1 MKRRVK
7 IMDKIHVSALIEK
20 DLHKEVKMLMVKE
33 GTNFNRLIRDL
44 LYQWVKEKEEEEQ
57 QINKLKN
64 VGKRY
69 NKIER

>member
-1 MKRRVK
+1 
-7 IMDKIHVSALIEK
+7 MDKIHVSALIEK